1 MNGLFQT
8 QSRGG
13 DFLSGHLLW
22 GHVTFHVSK
31 EVSGMELF
39 LPLDKNGKRYIDSRR
54 HWHRSLA
61 VARGDALCAVAAM
74 REYRAALPPA
84 ATAAGEPV
92 FPFVLKA
99 GALDPVRPPLTPQQF
114 LDSLRA
120 HVMAPLGYSAE
131 RQYLYGYHSF
141 RSGGETDHD
150 MEHWP
155 EGLRAMI
162 GRWVFKN
169 SQSLYCRHTALY
181 TLGLL
186 HSFIKPV

>member
-1 MNGLFQT
+1 
-8 QSRGG
+8 
-13 DFLSGHLLW
+13 
-22 GHVTFHVSK
+22 
-31 EVSGMELF
+31 MELF
-39 LPLDKNGKRYIDSRR
+39 LPLDKTGKRYIDSRR

-92 FPFVLKA
+92 FPFVSKA

-141 RSGGETDHD
+141 RS
-150 MEHWP
+150 
-155 EGLRAMI
+155 
-162 GRWVFKN
+162 
-169 SQSLYCRHTALY
+169 
-181 TLGLL
+181 
-186 HSFIKPV
+186 